1 MPGGWLLE
9 SSADSLKL
17 KVLSF
22 SFKFQFQVLSYEL
35 GGTICAHSASSVIA
49 VQILGNGRGGD
60 PEFLGR
66 ATEEA
71 EPFTLN
77 EGETKAVDVR
87 LSTLVP

>member
-1 MPGGWLLE
+1 MRAFG
-9 SSADSLKL
+9 
-17 KVLSF
+17 VL
-22 SFKFQFQVLSYEL
+22 
-35 GGTICAHSASSVIA
+35 GD
-49 VQILGNGRGGD
+49 RRD